1 MKEWFDLSE
10 ADRREIIVQTSIS
23 KGLPQAAIEKDWWV
37 VTALRALF
45 ETKYAKHLVFKGGT
59 SLSKAWRLIE
69 RFSEDIDVGMDK
81 SFFGFEGNLNR
92 TQVKNLRKV
101 SCKFVS
107 ETFPK
112 DLEDKLHEMGVKDFT
127 IHVREFEESDTD
139 PLAVE
144 IRYKP
149 LVEKAP
155 YLEPRILVEISSRSL
170 RDPFETKEVISF
182 IGETYVGQLFA
193 DKVVKIP
200 TVLPQRT
207 FLEKLFL
214 LHEEFQ
220 KPKEKGSMRS
230 DRMTRHLY
238 DISKMMDTEFGESA
252 INDKELYNTIE
263 EHRQVYARI
272 SWIDYSKHA
281 TETLNFIPP
290 EKVLAEWED
299 DYKSMKESMFYGK
312 TESFEDLIQKLEGL
326 RNRFNNA

>member
-1 MKEWFDLSE
+1 
-10 ADRREIIVQTSIS
+10 
-23 KGLPQAAIEKDWWV
+23 
-37 VTALRALF
+37 
-45 ETKYAKHLVFKGGT
+45 
-59 SLSKAWRLIE
+59 
-69 RFSEDIDVGMDK
+69 
-81 SFFGFEGNLNR
+81 
-92 TQVKNLRKV
+92 
-101 SCKFVS
+101 
-107 ETFPK
+107 
-112 DLEDKLHEMGVKDFT
+112 
-127 IHVREFEESDTD
+127 
-139 PLAVE
+139 
-144 IRYKP
+144 
-149 LVEKAP
+149 
-155 YLEPRILVEISSRSL
+155 
-170 RDPFETKEVISF
+170 
-182 IGETYVGQLFA
+182 LFA

-230 DRMTRHLY
+230 NRMTRHLY

-252 INDKELYNTIE
+252 INDKELYNTIV

-312 TESFEDLIQKLEGL
+312 
-326 RNRFNNA
+326 